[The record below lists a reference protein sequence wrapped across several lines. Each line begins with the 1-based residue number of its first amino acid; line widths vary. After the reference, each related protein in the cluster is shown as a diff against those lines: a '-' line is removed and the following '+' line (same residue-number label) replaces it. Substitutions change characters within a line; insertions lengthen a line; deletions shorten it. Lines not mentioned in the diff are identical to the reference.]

1 MPNEAKRCLYYS
13 PWRVLAC
20 AAATVSPPL
29 RRRRPIPAEYKVK
42 LETTKGDV
50 IILVH
55 RDWSPLGADH
65 FYELVTMGYYDNNAF
80 FRVIKGFVVQFGM
93 NGDPKVTAR
102 WRQHTDQGRSAHK
115 VSNKMGTVI
124 FAKTSR
130 PDSRTTQIFINLD
143 NNGEALDADGFT
155 PFGEVISGMEN
166 VNNLYAGYGDGP
178 PSGSGPD
185 QEALTHGGNA
195 YLKKDF
201 PSLDYITKATVIDPP
216 PPPPKPATAHKS
228 STVVKPKQ

>member
-1 MPNEAKRCLYYS
+1 MKRNKVLILAVG
-13 PWRVLAC
+13 VLAC
-20 AAATVSPPL
+20 AAATVPATKKAP
-29 RRRRPIPAEYKVK
+29 PIPAEYKVK

-50 IILVH
+50 IIQVH
-55 RDWSPLGADH
+55 RDWAPLGADH
-65 FYELVTMGYYDNNAF
+65 FYQLVTKGYYDNNAF
-80 FRVIKGFVVQFGM
+80 FRVLKGYIVQFGM

-102 WRQHTDQGRSAHK
+102 WNNVPLKDDPHNI
-115 VSNKMGTVI
+115 SNKVGTVT

-130 PDSRTTQIFINLD
+130 PDSRTTHIFINLD

-228 STVVKPKQ
+228 STVVKPQQ